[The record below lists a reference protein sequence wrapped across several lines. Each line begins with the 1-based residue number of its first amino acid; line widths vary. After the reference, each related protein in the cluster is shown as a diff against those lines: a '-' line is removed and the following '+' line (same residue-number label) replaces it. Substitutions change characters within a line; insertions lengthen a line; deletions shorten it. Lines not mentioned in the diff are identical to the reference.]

1 MGKFEI
7 NQVDVKNDGRI
18 ILYQRPRPDGS
29 IIPTWQMR
37 ISVPNSTG
45 YHRASTGEKEQSEAI
60 RKATNTYEE
69 LYMKVMSGGHLN
81 PKSFKDCYEE
91 WEIVFPRK
99 SSGKNKEY
107 IDGHIRR
114 IRIFALK
121 FFGGFKLEDITRDD
135 LE

>member
-29 IIPTWQMR
+29 VIPTWQMR

-69 LYMKVMSGGHLN
+69 LHMKVMTGGSLRSKTFKEVYELWKVDL
-81 PKSFKDCYEE
+81 PKMVTKRHPTYVK
-91 WEIVFPRK
+91 I
-99 SSGKNKEY
+99 
-107 IDGHIRR
+107 
-114 IRIFALK
+114 
-121 FFGGFKLEDITRDD
+121 
-135 LE
+135 

>member
-1 MGKFEI
+1 MGKFET

-45 YHRASTGEKEQSEAI
+45 YHRSSTGEKEQKEAI

-99 SSGKNKEY
+99 SSGKNK
-107 IDGHIRR
+107 
-114 IRIFALK
+114 
-121 FFGGFKLEDITRDD
+121 
-135 LE
+135 